1 MPDIEWSGAEVHD
14 GTLTVPLAG
23 KAPKAWRERVT
34 AVIDRL
40 GGDGVEIKKGRLV
53 VGAVEPGRES
63 DVHHLLESAVLQ
75 ANADLGEDDDEH
87 DEDEASEAD
96 REMTAAFRGFAS

>member
-1 MPDIEWSGAEVHD
+1 MPDIEWSGAEVRD

-34 AVIDRL
+34 AVIERL
-40 GGDGVEIKKGRLV
+40 GRDGVEIRKGRLV
-53 VGAVEPGRES
+53 VSAVEPGGES

-75 ANADLGEDDDEH
+75 ANADLGEDEGGDDG
-87 DEDEASEAD
+87 DEASQAD
-96 REMTAAFRGFAS
+96 REMT